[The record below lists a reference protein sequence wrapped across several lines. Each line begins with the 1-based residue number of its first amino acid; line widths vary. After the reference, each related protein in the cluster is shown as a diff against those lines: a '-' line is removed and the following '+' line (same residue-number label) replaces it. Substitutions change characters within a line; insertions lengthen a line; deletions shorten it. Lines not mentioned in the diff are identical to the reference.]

1 MLNITRSRRSV
12 RSHVKDAQCRLRV
25 KLANLAN
32 IDTSNPAQMAAE
44 AWKAYRETVSDY
56 MANPERGAINVQ
68 SIGAIFVGI
77 VLLTMV
83 ITFLWQ
89 TGLPEIV
96 TATNNTTAMEAAGA
110 TASQISW
117 MTFAGGAIVIL
128 LIVGAIMFALRSTN
142 LFGGSG
148 GGRPRWRRKR

>member
-12 RSHVKDAQCRLRV
+12 RSQVKDAQCRLRV
-25 KLANLAN
+25 KLAN
-32 IDTSNPAQMAAE
+32 IDTSNPAQVAAE
-44 AWKAYRETVSDY
+44 AWKAYRETVSEY
-56 MANPERGAINVQ
+56 MANPERGAINAQ
-68 SIGAIFVGI
+68 TIGGIFVGI

-89 TGLPEIV
+89 TGLPEII
-96 TATNNTTAMEAAGA
+96 TATSNTTALSDAGA
-110 TASQISW
+110 TSSQIGW
-117 MTFAGGAIVIL
+117 VTFAGGAIVIL
-128 LIVGAIMFALRSTN
+128 LIVGAIMFGVRATN

>member
-25 KLANLAN
+25 KLAN
-32 IDTSNPAQMAAE
+32 IDTSNPAQRAAE
-44 AWKAYRETVSDY
+44 AWKAYRETVGEFMSD
-56 MANPERGAINVQ
+56 PERGAMNIQ
-68 SIGAIFVGI
+68 SIGGIFVGI

-89 TGLPEIV
+89 TGLPELV
-96 TATNNTTAMEAAGA
+96 TATSNTTAMEAAGA
-110 TASQISW
+110 TSSQISW

-128 LIVGAIMFALRSTN
+128 LIVGAIMFAVRSTN

-148 GGRPRWRRKR
+148 GGGRSRWRRKR